1 MDFERTRRKLL
12 NITMEAEEEN
22 KPLTD
27 DFKREFWSLIE
38 KVIISFMIKK
48 IHFWSVFNSC
58 KERNK
63 N

>member
-12 NITMEAEEEN
+12 NIAMEAEEEN

-38 KVIISFMIKK
+38 KVIISLYM
-48 IHFWSVFNSC
+48 N
-58 KERNK
+58 
-63 N
+63 

>member
-27 DFKREFWSLIE
+27 DLRENFG
-38 KVIISFMIKK
+38 V
-48 IHFWSVFNSC
+48 
-58 KERNK
+58 
-63 N
+63 

>member
-12 NITMEAEEEN
+12 NIAMEAEEEN

-27 DFKREFWSLIE
+27 DFI
-38 KVIISFMIKK
+38 
-48 IHFWSVFNSC
+48 FWSVFNSC